1 VSLADPLAK
10 AADALARAAN
20 APGRLVLARTAEGFE
35 GLALADILARRGGRA
50 LFVAREDRRAE
61 AVAASASFFGPD
73 LEIVRLPAWDC
84 QPYDRVSPGATVAAA
99 RTAALSRLA
108 EPDGAAPV
116 LVIAT
121 VSGVLQRAAPREA
134 LRAASFSA
142 RVGQVVDLDVLKRHL
157 VANGYVRADMV
168 MEPGDYALRGGV
180 VDVFPPGRDE
190 PIRLDFF
197 GDALE
202 SVRAFDPQSQRSTRL
217 LETVELEPVS
227 EALLDPDSISRFR
240 RGFVARFGGA
250 AGGDPI
256 YDAVSEGGR
265 AAGMEH
271 LLPLFH
277 ERLESV
283 LDYVGEGALVV
294 LDHLAENAIAE
305 RRRLIEDYF
314 TARKE
319 AAPYKGGGFDSP
331 VYRALEPKELQLD
344 EDAWARALEARPIRE
359 LSAFEPADAAP
370 AVDLGARPG
379 REFAA
384 ERQTDGVNVFD
395 AVAEVL
401 KAHLAAGRRV
411 VLACWSEG
419 SGERTAGVLAD
430 HGLPDVRPVAS
441 WAEAQAL
448 PKAAAA
454 RAILPLERGF
464 ETDGLV
470 VLSEQDILGDR
481 LARSSARRRPTD
493 FISEAAT
500 LSVGDLVVHVDHG
513 IGRYRGLK
521 TLEVQSAAHD
531 CLELE
536 YAGDAKLYLPVENVD
551 LLSRYGSDAAEAQ
564 LDRLGGAGWQ
574 SRKARAKQRLRDLAE
589 KLIKI
594 AAARE
599 LRQVDPLIVSAGLYD
614 EFCARFPYAET
625 DDQLAAIDATRAD
638 LASGRPMDRLICGDV
653 GFGKTEVAL
662 RAAFIAAING
672 RQVAVIAPTT
682 LLARQHMKTFTE
694 RFRGWPVKIR
704 QLSRL
709 VTGKDAAVAR
719 DEIAAGTCEIAIGT
733 HALLAKAVTFKDLGL
748 LIVDEEQHFGVR
760 HKERLK
766 ELKADI
772 HVLTLTATPIPRTLQ
787 MSLAGIRDLSLIATP
802 PIDRLA
808 VRTYIAPFDAVTVRE
823 ALLRE
828 RFRGGQSF
836 FVCPRISDIPDA
848 EEYIKTRV
856 PEVRYIV
863 AHGQMTPGEL
873 EDRMN
878 EFYEGR
884 VDVLLSTAIVESG
897 LDIPTANTL
906 IVHRAD
912 RFGLAQLYQLRGRV
926 GRSKTRAYAYLTIPS
941 AWKITEGAE
950 RRLKVLQSLD
960 TLGAGFALASHDLD
974 LRGGGNLLG
983 EEQSGHIREVGVELF
998 QSMLEEAI
1006 ASERDEPEA
1015 GQGGW
1020 SPQIN
1025 VGLPILIPEDYVP
1038 SLEVRLSLYRRASAL
1053 ETLQEREGFAAEMI
1067 DRFGPLPEQT
1077 RHLLDVIEIK
1087 QLCRRARISK
1097 VDAGPKGA
1105 VVAFRE
1111 DAFADPAPLVELV
1124 TGHSIQM
1131 QLRPDRTLL
1140 IKGSWDDS
1148 ADRLKGVRRW
1158 LERLAETAEA
1168 ARA

>member
-1 VSLADPLAK
+1 MSVAATLAA
-10 AADALARAAN
+10 AADALARAAD
-20 APGRLVLARTAEGFE
+20 APGRLILARTAEGFE

-50 LFVAREDRRAE
+50 LFVARDDRRAE
-61 AVAASASFFGPD
+61 SVASSARFFGPD

-84 QPYDRVSPGATVAAA
+84 QPYDRVSPGAVAAAA
-99 RTAALSRLA
+99 RTAALRRLA
-108 EPDGAAPV
+108 EPDRAAPV
-116 LVIAT
+116 LVVAT
-121 VSGVLQRAAPREA
+121 VSGVLQRVAPREA
-134 LRAASFSA
+134 LRSASFEA
-142 RVGQVVDLDVLKRHL
+142 RPGQVVELERLKRHL
-157 VANGYVRADMV
+157 AANGYARADMV
-168 MEPGDYALRGGV
+168 MEPGDYAIRGGV
-180 VDVFPPGRDE
+180 VDVFPPGRYE

-202 SVRAFDPQSQRSTRL
+202 SVRAFDPESQRSTRQL
-217 LETVELEPVS
+217 DAVELAPVS

-240 RGFVARFGGA
+240 RSFVAKFGGA
-250 AGGDPI
+250 ASGDPI
-256 YDAVSEGGR
+256 YDAVSAGGR

-277 ERLESV
+277 ERLDSV
-283 LDYVGEGALVV
+283 FDYVGEAALV
-294 LDHLAENAIAE
+294 LFDHLAETAIAD
-305 RRRLIEDYF
+305 RRELIEDYF

-319 AAPYKGGGFDSP
+319 AAPYKAAGFESP
-331 VYRALEPKELQLD
+331 AYRALEPAELYLD
-344 EDAWARALEARPIRE
+344 EAAWTRALEARPTRE
-359 LSAFEPADAAP
+359 LSVFEPGGGAQ

-379 REFAA
+379 REFAP
-384 ERQTDGVNVFD
+384 ERQIDGVNVFD
-395 AVAEVL
+395 AAAAAL
-401 KAHLAAGRRV
+401 KEHLAAGRRV
-411 VLACWSEG
+411 ILACWSEG
-419 SGERTAGVLAD
+419 SGERTGGVLAD
-430 HGLPDVRPVAS
+430 HGVEDIKGVAS
-441 WAEAQAL
+441 WPEAQAL
-448 PKAAAA
+448 PKAAVA
-454 RAILPLERGF
+454 RAVLPLERGF
-464 ETDGLV
+464 ETEGLIV
-470 VLSEQDILGDR
+470 ISEQDILGDR
-481 LARSSARRRPTD
+481 LARSQTRRRPAN
-493 FISEAAT
+493 FISEAAA
-500 LSVGDLVVHVDHG
+500 LSVGDIVVHVDHG
-513 IGRYRGLK
+513 IGRYLGLK
-521 TLEVQSAAHD
+521 TLEVQSAPHD
-531 CLELE
+531 CLEIE
-536 YAGDAKLYLPVENVD
+536 YGGDSKLYLPVENVD
-551 LLSRYGSDAAEAQ
+551 LLSRYGADSGEAQ
-564 LDRLGGAGWQ
+564 LDRLGGAAWQ

-594 AAARE
+594 AAART
-599 LRQVDPLIVSAGLYD
+599 LRTVEPLTVSAGLYD

-625 DDQLAAIDATRAD
+625 DDQLAAIDEVRAD
-638 LASGRPMDRLICGDV
+638 LGSGRPMDRLICGDV

-694 RFRGWPVKIR
+694 RFRGWPIKVR

-709 VTGKDAAVAR
+709 VSAKDAATAR
-719 DEIAAGTCEIAIGT
+719 AEIGAGTCEIAIGT
-733 HALLAKAVTFKDLGL
+733 HALLAKNVTFKDLGL
-748 LIVDEEQHFGVR
+748 LIIDEEQHFGVR

-766 ELKADI
+766 EIKADV

-836 FVCPRISDIPDA
+836 FVCPRIADLPDA
-848 EEYIKTRV
+848 EAYVRDRV
-856 PEVRYIV
+856 PEVRYVV
-863 AHGQMTPGEL
+863 AHGQMSPSDIE
-873 EDRMN
+873 ERIN

-884 VDVLLSTAIVESG
+884 VDVLISTAIVESG

-941 AWKITEGAE
+941 AWKITGGAE

-983 EEQSGHIREVGVELF
+983 EEQSGHIRDVGVELF

-1006 ASERDEPEA
+1006 ATERDEPDA

-1025 VGLPILIPEDYVP
+1025 VGLSILIPEDYVP

-1053 ETLQEREGFAAEMI
+1053 ETLEEREGFAAELI
-1067 DRFGPLPEQT
+1067 DRFGPLPEAT
-1077 RHLLDVIEIK
+1077 RHLLDVMDIK
-1087 QLCRRARISK
+1087 QLCRRARIAK

-1111 DAFADPAPLVELV
+1111 DAFADPAPLVTLV
-1124 TGHSIQM
+1124 TGFAQQLH
-1131 QLRPDRTLL
+1131 LRPDRTLL
-1140 IKGSWDDS
+1140 IKGSWEDS
-1148 ADRLKGVRRW
+1148 TDRLKGVRRW
-1158 LERLAETAEA
+1158 LERLAETAEK

>member
-1 VSLADPLAK
+1 
-10 AADALARAAN
+10 
-20 APGRLVLARTAEGFE
+20 
-35 GLALADILARRGGRA
+35 
-50 LFVAREDRRAE
+50 
-61 AVAASASFFGPD
+61 
-73 LEIVRLPAWDC
+73 
-84 QPYDRVSPGATVAAA
+84 
-99 RTAALSRLA
+99 
-108 EPDGAAPV
+108 
-116 LVIAT
+116 
-121 VSGVLQRAAPREA
+121 
-134 LRAASFSA
+134 
-142 RVGQVVDLDVLKRHL
+142 
-157 VANGYVRADMV
+157 MV
-168 MEPGDYALRGGV
+168 MEPGDFALRGGV

-202 SVRAFDPQSQRSTRL
+202 SVRAFEPETQRSTRQL
-217 LETVELEPVS
+217 DAVELAPVS

-256 YDAVSEGGR
+256 YDAVSAGGR

-277 ERLESV
+277 DALESV
-283 LDYVGEGALVV
+283 FDYVGEAVLVV
-294 LDHLAENAIAE
+294 FDHLAENAIAE

-314 TARKE
+314 TARRD
-319 AAPYKGGGFDSP
+319 AAPYKSGGFDSP
-331 VYRALEPKELQLD
+331 VYRALEPRELYLD
-344 EDAWARALEARPIRE
+344 DADWARALEGRQTRE
-359 LSAFEPADAAP
+359 LSAFEPGGGAP
-370 AVDLGARPG
+370 ALDLGARPG
-379 REFAA
+379 REFAP
-384 ERQTDGVNVFD
+384 ERQADGVNVFD
-395 AVAEVL
+395 AVAGVL
-401 KAHLAAGRRV
+401 KEHLTAGRKLI
-411 VLACWSEG
+411 LACWSEG
-419 SGERTAGVLAD
+419 SGDRTAGVLAD
-430 HGLPDVRPVAS
+430 HGLPDIAPVGS

-448 PKAAAA
+448 PRGVAA
-454 RAILPLERGF
+454 RAVLPLERGF
-464 ETDGLV
+464 ETASLV
-470 VLSEQDILGDR
+470 VVSEQDILGDR
-481 LARSSARRRPTD
+481 LARSQARRRPAN
-493 FISEAAT
+493 FISEAAS

-513 IGRYRGLK
+513 IGRYLGLR
-521 TLEVQSAAHD
+521 TLDVQGAPHD
-531 CLELE
+531 CLEIE
-536 YAGDAKLYLPVENVD
+536 YGGEAKLYLPVENVD

-564 LDRLGGAGWQ
+564 LDRLGGAAWQ
-574 SRKARAKQRLRDLAE
+574 SRKARAKQRLRDLAD

-594 AAARE
+594 AAVRE
-599 LRQVDPLIVSAGLYD
+599 LRHVEPLIVSAGLYD

-625 DDQLAAIDATRAD
+625 DDQLAAIDEMRAD
-638 LASGRPMDRLICGDV
+638 LASGKPMDRLICGDV

-672 RQVAVIAPTT
+672 RQVAVVAPTT
-682 LLARQHMKTFTE
+682 LLARQHMKTFSE
-694 RFRGWPVKIR
+694 RFRGWPIKVR

-709 VTGKDAAVAR
+709 VSAKDAAMAR
-719 DEIAAGTCEIAIGT
+719 AEIAAGTCEIAIGT
-733 HALLAKAVTFKDLGL
+733 HALLAKTVTFKDLGL

-836 FVCPRISDIPDA
+836 FVSPRIADIPDA
-848 EEYIKTRV
+848 EEYVRARV
-856 PEVRYIV
+856 PEVRYAV
-863 AHGQMTPGEL
+863 AHGQMAPGEI

-884 VDVLLSTAIVESG
+884 VDVLISTAIVESG

-960 TLGAGFALASHDLD
+960 TLGSGFALASHDLD

-983 EEQSGHIREVGVELF
+983 EEQSGHIRDVGVELF

-1006 ASERDEPEA
+1006 ASERDEPDA

-1025 VGLPILIPEDYVP
+1025 VGLSILIPEDYVP
-1038 SLEVRLSLYRRASAL
+1038 SLEVRLALYRRASTLDTL
-1053 ETLQEREGFAAEMI
+1053 EEREGFAAELI
-1067 DRFGPLPEQT
+1067 DRFGPLPEET
-1077 RHLLDVIEIK
+1077 RHLLDVMDIK
-1087 QLCRRARISK
+1087 QLCRRGRISK

-1111 DAFADPAPLVELV
+1111 DAFTDPTPLVALV
-1124 TGHSIQM
+1124 TGFSQQM

-1140 IKGSWDDS
+1140 IRGSWETPV
-1148 ADRLKGVRRW
+1148 DRLKGVRRW
-1158 LERLAETAEA
+1158 LERLAETSEK